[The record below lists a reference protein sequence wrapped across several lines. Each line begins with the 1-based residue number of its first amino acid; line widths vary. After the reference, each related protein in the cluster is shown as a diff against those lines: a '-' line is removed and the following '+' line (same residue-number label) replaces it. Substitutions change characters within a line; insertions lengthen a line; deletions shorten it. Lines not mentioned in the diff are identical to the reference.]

1 MSATV
6 KSREGEDTMTNAPE
20 HLGPVSYAVIEFEGS
35 IDPSVPHALTE
46 IVANGS
52 VHILDLA
59 VVSKD
64 EEGQV
69 EIVEVTEVE
78 EASDLHALAEFIT
91 SVIASEDV
99 IQMAEVLEP
108 GRTALLA
115 VWEDTWAI
123 GFAEAIRSSGGE
135 MVASGRIP
143 ADAIAEALVE
153 AIEN

>member
-1 MSATV
+1 
-6 KSREGEDTMTNAPE
+6 
-20 HLGPVSYAVIEFEGS
+20 
-35 IDPSVPHALTE
+35 
-46 IVANGS
+46 
-52 VHILDLA
+52 
-59 VVSKD
+59 
-64 EEGQV
+64 
-69 EIVEVTEVE
+69 
-78 EASDLHALAEFIT
+78 
-91 SVIASEDV
+91 
-99 IQMAEVLEP
+99 MAEVLEP